1 MMLQMDAKGIMM
13 GRAKADVLQEARALN
28 VKFVRLQ
35 FTDILGVVKNVAIP
49 VEALERALDREI
61 MFDGSSIEG
70 FVRVEEA
77 DVYLVPDPDT
87 FQVFP
92 SQSHADGTTARLMCD
107 IANPDGTPYP
117 GCPRSALKRILAE
130 VEALGYRVTVAP
142 EAEFFLFERDAQGMA
157 TTRTTDQAG
166 YFDLSPVD
174 LGEEARREMVVE
186 LERMGFA
193 IDATHHEVAPGQHE
207 IDLHQDDALRTADNI
222 ATFRFVVRTVA
233 RLHNFHAT
241 FMPKPLQGL
250 NGSGLHLHQALYANS
265 NNVFDDPKGTNGL
278 SKTALRYIAGLMHHA
293 QAYTAVTNP
302 LVNSYK
308 RLVPGYEAPV
318 YVAWSAGIRSPM
330 IRVPSE
336 RGQGTRIELRSPDPA
351 CNPYL
356 ALAMTIRAGLDGI
369 QQKMEAPPAV
379 TRNIYRMSAD
389 ERMALGVQNLPSN
402 LGTALDALEAD
413 AVMMEAMG
421 DHIAERYIEA
431 KRIEWDVYRQQVH
444 EWEIEQYLSM
454 Y

>member
-1 MMLQMDAKGIMM
+1 M
-13 GRAKADVLQEARALN
+13 GRNTLDVMQEARALN

-49 VEALERALDREI
+49 VEALERAMDGQI

-77 DVYLVPDPDT
+77 DVYLIPDPDT
-87 FQVFP
+87 FQIFP
-92 SQSHADGTTARLMCD
+92 WQAHADGTTARLMCD
-107 IANPDGTPYP
+107 IANPDGSPYP

-130 VEALGYRVTVAP
+130 AETLGYEVMVGP
-142 EAEFFLFERDAQGMA
+142 ESEFFLFDRDQNGMA

-174 LGEEARREMVVE
+174 LGEDARREMVVE
-186 LERMGFA
+186 LERMGFQ
-193 IDATHHEVAPGQHE
+193 IEATHHEVAPGQHE
-207 IDLHQDDALRTADNI
+207 IDLHHDDALKTADNI

-233 RLHNFHAT
+233 RMHNFHAT
-241 FMPKPLQGL
+241 FMPKPLYGV
-250 NGSGLHLHQALYANS
+250 NGSGLHLHQSLYQDGV
-265 NNVFDDPKGTNGL
+265 NVFDDVKGINGL
-278 SKTALRYIAGLMHHA
+278 SKTALRYIAGLMNHA
-293 QAYTAVTNP
+293 EAYTAVTNP

-330 IRVPSE
+330 VRVPSQ
-336 RGQGTRIELRSPDPA
+336 RGAATRIELRSPDPS

-356 ALAMTIRAGLDGI
+356 ALALTIKAGLDGI
-369 QQKMEAPPAV
+369 QKKMEAPTPV
-379 TRNIYRMSAD
+379 KRNIYRMSAD
-389 ERMALGVQNLPSN
+389 ERLALGVKNLPSD
-402 LGTALDALEAD
+402 LGAALDRLEED
-413 AVMMEAMG
+413 PVMMEALG
-421 DHIAERYIEA
+421 EHIAERYIEA

-444 EWEIEQYLSM
+444 DWEIEQYLSV

>member
-1 MMLQMDAKGIMM
+1 M
-13 GRAKADVLQEARALN
+13 GRNTLDVMQEARALN

-49 VEALERALDREI
+49 VEALERAMDGQI

-77 DVYLVPDPDT
+77 DVYLIPDPDT
-87 FQVFP
+87 FQIFP
-92 SQSHADGTTARLMCD
+92 WQAHADGTTARLMCD
-107 IANPDGTPYP
+107 IANPDGSPYP

-130 VEALGYRVTVAP
+130 AETLGYEVMVGP
-142 EAEFFLFERDAQGMA
+142 ESEFFLFDRDQNGMA

-174 LGEEARREMVVE
+174 LGEDARREMVVE
-186 LERMGFA
+186 LERMGFQ
-193 IDATHHEVAPGQHE
+193 IEATHHEVAPGQHE
-207 IDLHQDDALRTADNI
+207 IDLHHDDALKTADNI

-233 RLHNFHAT
+233 RMHNFHAT
-241 FMPKPLQGL
+241 FMPKPLYGV
-250 NGSGLHLHQALYANS
+250 NGSGLHLHQSLYQDGV
-265 NNVFDDPKGTNGL
+265 NVFDDVKGINGL
-278 SKTALRYIAGLMHHA
+278 SKTALRYIAGLMNHA
-293 QAYTAVTNP
+293 EAYTAVTNP

-330 IRVPSE
+330 VRVPSQ
-336 RGQGTRIELRSPDPA
+336 RGAATRIELRSPDPS

-356 ALAMTIRAGLDGI
+356 ALALTIKAGLDGI
-369 QQKMEAPPAV
+369 QKKMEAPTPV

-389 ERMALGVQNLPSN
+389 ERLALGVKNLPSD
-402 LGTALDALEAD
+402 LGAALDRLEED
-413 AVMMEAMG
+413 PVMMEALG
-421 DHIAERYIEA
+421 EHIAERYIEA

-444 EWEIEQYLSM
+444 DWEIEQYLSV

>member
-1 MMLQMDAKGIMM
+1 M
-13 GRAKADVLQEARALN
+13 GRNTLDVMQEARALN

-49 VEALERALDREI
+49 VEALERAMDGQI

-77 DVYLVPDPDT
+77 DVYLIPDPDT
-87 FQVFP
+87 FQIFP
-92 SQSHADGTTARLMCD
+92 WQAHADGTTARLMCD
-107 IANPDGTPYP
+107 IANPDGSPYP

-130 VEALGYRVTVAP
+130 AETLGYEVMVGP
-142 EAEFFLFERDAQGMA
+142 ESEFFLFDRDQNGMA

-174 LGEEARREMVVE
+174 LGEDARREMVVE
-186 LERMGFA
+186 LERMGFQ
-193 IDATHHEVAPGQHE
+193 IEATHHEVAPGQHE
-207 IDLHQDDALRTADNI
+207 IDLHHDDALKTADNI

-233 RLHNFHAT
+233 RMHNFHAT
-241 FMPKPLQGL
+241 FMPKPLYGV
-250 NGSGLHLHQALYANS
+250 NGSGLHLHQSLYQDGV
-265 NNVFDDPKGTNGL
+265 NVFDDVKGINGL
-278 SKTALRYIAGLMHHA
+278 SKTALRYIAGLMNHA
-293 QAYTAVTNP
+293 EAYTAVTNP

-330 IRVPSE
+330 VRVPSQ
-336 RGQGTRIELRSPDPA
+336 RGAATRIELRSPDPS

-356 ALAMTIRAGLDGI
+356 ALALTIKAGLDGI
-369 QQKMEAPPAV
+369 QRKMEAPTPV

-389 ERMALGVQNLPSN
+389 ERLALGVKNLPSD
-402 LGTALDALEAD
+402 LGAALDRLEED
-413 AVMMEAMG
+413 PVMMEALG
-421 DHIAERYIEA
+421 EHIAERYIEA

-444 EWEIEQYLSM
+444 DWEIEQYLSV

>member
-1 MMLQMDAKGIMM
+1 M
-13 GRAKADVLQEARALN
+13 GRDKEDVMQEARAMN

-49 VEALERALDREI
+49 VEAMERALAGEI
-61 MFDGSSIEG
+61 VFDGSSIEG

-92 SQSHADGTTARLMCD
+92 WSNHVEGATARLMCD

-117 GCPRSALKRILAE
+117 GCPRSALKRILNDAE
-130 VEALGYRVTVAP
+130 RMGFRVLVGP
-142 EAEFFLFERDAQGMA
+142 EPEFFLFERDEHGMA
-157 TTRTTDQAG
+157 TTRTRDQAG

-174 LGEEARREMVVE
+174 LGEEARREMVVQ
-186 LERMGFA
+186 LERMGFQ

-207 IDLHQDDALRTADNI
+207 IDLHYDDALKTADNI

-241 FMPKPLQGL
+241 FMPKPLYGV
-250 NGSGLHLHQALYANS
+250 NGSGLHLHQSLIRDGKNA
-265 NNVFDDPKGTNGL
+265 FDDPKGPHGL
-278 SKTALRYIAGLMHHA
+278 SRIALRYIAGLMGHA
-293 QAYTAVTNP
+293 QAFTAVTNP

-330 IRVPSE
+330 VRVPSE

-356 ALAMTIRAGLDGI
+356 VLALTIRAGLDGVYR
-369 QQKMEAPPAV
+369 KLEPPASV
-379 TRNIYRMSAD
+379 SRNIYRMSAD
-389 ERMALGVQNLPSN
+389 ERAALGVENLPAD
-402 LGTALDALEAD
+402 LGTALDRLEAD
-413 AVMMEAMG
+413 SVMMEALG
-421 DHIAERYIEA
+421 EHIAERYIEA

-444 EWEIEQYLSM
+444 DWEIEQYLTM

>member
-1 MMLQMDAKGIMM
+1 M
-13 GRAKADVLQEARALN
+13 GRSAEDVLKEARTLN

-49 VEALERALDREI
+49 VEALERALDGGI

-70 FVRVEEA
+70 FVRVEES

-92 SQSHADGTTARLMCD
+92 WQTHGDGTTARLMCD
-107 IANPDGTPYP
+107 IANPDGTPYA
-117 GCPRSALKRILAE
+117 GCPRSALKRALRDAE
-130 VEALGYRVTVAP
+130 KLGYHVVVGP
-142 EAEFFLFERDAQGMA
+142 EPEFFLFERDSEGMA

-186 LERMGFA
+186 LERMGFQ

-207 IDLHQDDALRTADNI
+207 IDLHHDDALKTADNI

-241 FMPKPLQGL
+241 FMPKPLYGV
-250 NGSGLHLHQALYANS
+250 NGSGLHLHQSVYSQGA
-265 NNVFDDPKGTNGL
+265 NVFDDPKGPNGL
-278 SKTALRYIAGLMHHA
+278 SKVALRYIAGLMHHA
-293 QAYTAVTNP
+293 AAYTAVTNP

-330 IRVPSE
+330 IRVPSG
-336 RGQGTRIELRSPDPA
+336 RGASTRIELRSPDPA

-356 ALAMTIRAGLDGI
+356 ALALTIKAGLDGI
-369 QQKMEAPPAV
+369 QRKMEAPPAV
-379 TRNIYRMSAD
+379 TRNIYRMNAD
-389 ERMALGVQNLPSN
+389 ERMALGVRNLPPN
-402 LGTALDALEAD
+402 LGVALDRLEEDAVMLDALGE
-413 AVMMEAMG
+413 
-421 DHIAERYIEA
+421 HIAERYIEA

-444 EWEIEQYLSM
+444 EWEIEQYLSV

>member
-1 MMLQMDAKGIMM
+1 M
-13 GRAKADVLQEARALN
+13 GRNTLDVMQEARALN

-49 VEALERALDREI
+49 VEALERAMDGQI

-77 DVYLVPDPDT
+77 DVYLIPDPDT
-87 FQVFP
+87 FQIFP
-92 SQSHADGTTARLMCD
+92 WQAHADGTTARLMCD
-107 IANPDGTPYP
+107 IANPDGSPYP
-117 GCPRSALKRILAE
+117 GCPRSALKRILADAE
-130 VEALGYRVTVAP
+130 TLGYQVMVGP
-142 EAEFFLFERDAQGMA
+142 ESEFFLFDRDQNGMA

-174 LGEEARREMVVE
+174 LGEDARREMVVE
-186 LERMGFA
+186 LERMGFQ
-193 IDATHHEVAPGQHE
+193 IEATHHEVAPGQHE
-207 IDLHQDDALRTADNI
+207 IDLHHDDALKTADNI

-233 RLHNFHAT
+233 RMHNFHAT
-241 FMPKPLQGL
+241 FMPKPLYGV
-250 NGSGLHLHQALYANS
+250 NGSGLHLHQSLYQDGV
-265 NNVFDDPKGTNGL
+265 NVFDDVKGINGL
-278 SKTALRYIAGLMHHA
+278 SKTALRYIAGLMNHA
-293 QAYTAVTNP
+293 EAYTAVTNP

-330 IRVPSE
+330 VRVPSQ
-336 RGQGTRIELRSPDPA
+336 RGAATRIELRSPDPS

-356 ALAMTIRAGLDGI
+356 ALALTIKAGLDGI
-369 QQKMEAPPAV
+369 QKKMEAPTPV

-389 ERMALGVQNLPSN
+389 ERLALGVKNLPSD
-402 LGTALDALEAD
+402 LGAALDRLEED
-413 AVMMEAMG
+413 PVMMEALG
-421 DHIAERYIEA
+421 EHIAERYIEA

-444 EWEIEQYLSM
+444 DWEIEQYLSV

>member
-1 MMLQMDAKGIMM
+1 M
-13 GRAKADVLQEARALN
+13 GRNTLDVMQEARALN

-35 FTDILGVVKNVAIP
+35 FTDVLGVVKNVAIP
-49 VEALERALDREI
+49 VEALERAMDGQI

-77 DVYLVPDPDT
+77 DVYLIPDPDT
-87 FQVFP
+87 FQIFP
-92 SQSHADGTTARLMCD
+92 WQAHADGTTARLMCD
-107 IANPDGTPYP
+107 IANPDGSPYP
-117 GCPRSALKRILAE
+117 GCPRSALKRILADAE
-130 VEALGYRVTVAP
+130 TLGYQVMVGP
-142 EAEFFLFERDAQGMA
+142 ESEFFLFDRDQNGMA

-174 LGEEARREMVVE
+174 LGEDARREMVVE
-186 LERMGFA
+186 LERMGFQ
-193 IDATHHEVAPGQHE
+193 IEATHHEVAPGQHE
-207 IDLHQDDALRTADNI
+207 IDLHHDDALKTADNI

-233 RLHNFHAT
+233 RMHNFHAT
-241 FMPKPLQGL
+241 FMPKPLYGV
-250 NGSGLHLHQALYANS
+250 NGSGLHLHQSLYQDGV
-265 NNVFDDPKGTNGL
+265 NVFDDVKGINGL
-278 SKTALRYIAGLMHHA
+278 SKTALRYIAGLMNHA
-293 QAYTAVTNP
+293 EAYTAVTNP

-330 IRVPSE
+330 VRVPSQ
-336 RGQGTRIELRSPDPA
+336 RGAATRIELRSPDPS

-356 ALAMTIRAGLDGI
+356 ALALTIKAGLDGI
-369 QQKMEAPPAV
+369 QKKMEAPTPV

-389 ERMALGVQNLPSN
+389 ERLALGVKNLPSD
-402 LGTALDALEAD
+402 LGAALDRLEED
-413 AVMMEAMG
+413 PVMMEALG
-421 DHIAERYIEA
+421 EHIAERYIEA

-444 EWEIEQYLSM
+444 DWEIEQYLSV

>member
-1 MMLQMDAKGIMM
+1 MERSRDA
-13 GRAKADVLQEARALN
+13 VLEQAQAAN

-49 VEALERALDREI
+49 VEALERALTGQI

-70 FVRVEEA
+70 FVRVEES

-92 SQSHADGTTARLMCD
+92 WQSHSDGATARLMCD
-107 IANPDGTPYP
+107 IANPDGSPYP

-130 VEALGYRVTVAP
+130 AERLGYQVMVGP
-142 EAEFFLFERDAQGMA
+142 EPEFFLFDQDDKGMA

-166 YFDLSPVD
+166 YFDLSAVD
-174 LGEEARREMVVE
+174 LSEEARQEMVVQ
-186 LERMGFA
+186 LERMGLQ
-193 IDATHHEVAPGQHE
+193 IDSTHHEVAPGQHE
-207 IDLHQDDALRTADNI
+207 IDLHYDDALKTADNI

-233 RLHNFHAT
+233 RMYKFHAT
-241 FMPKPLQGL
+241 FMPKPLYGV
-250 NGSGLHLHQALYANS
+250 NGSGLHLHQSLYRQGI
-265 NNVFDDPKGTNGL
+265 NVFDDAKGVKGL

-293 QAYTAVTNP
+293 EAYTAVTNP

-330 IRVPSE
+330 VRVPSA
-336 RGQGTRIELRSPDPA
+336 RGSATRIELRSPDPS

-356 ALAMTIRAGLDGI
+356 ALALTIKAGLDGI
-369 QQKMEAPPAV
+369 QKKMEAPPAV

-389 ERMALGVQNLPSN
+389 ERLALGVKNLPES
-402 LGTALDALEAD
+402 LGTALDRLEED
-413 AVMMEAMG
+413 SVMMDALG
-421 DHIAERYIEA
+421 PHIAERYIEA

-444 EWEIEQYLSM
+444 EWEIDQYLTV